1 MRALLLMALVSSLI
15 AATDLKPV
23 FPANAPKPIGPYTPG
38 IDAGGYVYVSG
49 QGARDAAN
57 NLPVGIEAQ
66 TRQTMQNV
74 QDILAAAGLTFEHVV
89 WSQVFLANMKDHDA
103 MNKVY
108 ASYFPKAPPA
118 RSVIAVTR
126 MPGDTPVEIAVVA
139 VKDSKQ
145 KNAISLGTT
154 REPVSNAVQVGNR
167 TYVSGVLGLD
177 AKRTV
182 PTQPRAQMAALVAQ
196 MKAVLAK
203 SGLELRHM
211 AYAHVYV
218 DAAMP
223 MKVLSDL
230 LTESLPSET
239 ALTVV
244 QTAGLPHGAH
254 VEISGI
260 ASREA
265 KRIGNCTAI
274 ADTVYCAAVAGTI
287 DQALQRVHE
296 NMKISGSHPDRIVN
310 TNVFLDAIENFAAM
324 NKVYAGSFGKWLPAR
339 VTVQPTPRG
348 EELNLAPTTNSP
360 PTNPNSP
367 RAQVTVIA
375 VR

>member
-1 MRALLLMALVSSLI
+1 MRALLLIALASSLT

-23 FPANAPKPIGPYTPG
+23 FPANAAKPIGPYTPA

-49 QGARDAAN
+49 QGARDASN
-57 NLPVGIEAQ
+57 NLPTGIEAQ

-74 QDILAAAGLTFEHVV
+74 QDILKAAGLTFEHVV
-89 WSQVFLANMKDHDA
+89 WSQVFLANMKEHDA

-108 ASYFPKAPPA
+108 ASYFPNNPPA

-139 VKDSKQ
+139 VKDLKQ
-145 KNAISLGTT
+145 KRIISLGAT

-167 TYVSGVLGLD
+167 TYISGVLGLD
-177 AKRTV
+177 ANRKV
-182 PTQPRAQMAALVAQ
+182 PVQPRAQMTALVGQ

-203 SGLELRHM
+203 AGLELRHM

-218 DAAMP
+218 DSAMP

-244 QTAGLPHGAH
+244 QTAALPHGAH
-254 VEISGI
+254 IEISGI
-260 ASREA
+260 ASRDA
-265 KRIGNCTAI
+265 KRIGDCTSI
-274 ADTVYCAAVAGTI
+274 TDTVYCAAAAGTI
-287 DQALQRVHE
+287 EQALQRVHA
-296 NMKISGSHPDRIVN
+296 NMQISGSHPNRIVN
-310 TNVFLDAIENFAAM
+310 TNVFLDDIENFAAM
-324 NKVYAGSFGKWLPAR
+324 NKIYAGSFGKWLPAR
-339 VTVQPTPRG
+339 VTVQPTRRA
-348 EELNLAPTTNSP
+348 EELNLAPSTNSP
-360 PTNPNSP
+360 PPNPNSP

>member
-1 MRALLLMALVSSLI
+1 MLVALAATVT

-23 FPANAPKPIGPYTPG
+23 VPANAPKPIGPYTPAVE
-38 IDAGGYVYVSG
+38 AGGYVYVSG
-49 QGARDAAN
+49 QGARDASS
-57 NLPVGIEAQ
+57 NLPAGIEAQ

-74 QDILAAAGLTFEHVV
+74 QDILKAAGLTFEHVV
-89 WSQVFLANMKDHDA
+89 WAQVFLSNIKDHDA

-108 ASYFPKAPPA
+108 ASYFPKNPPA
-118 RSVIAVTR
+118 RSVIGVTR

-139 VKDSKQ
+139 VKDLNQ
-145 KNAISLGTT
+145 KKVITLPRVT
-154 REPVSNAVQVGNR
+154 EPVSNAVQVGNR
-167 TYVSGVLGLD
+167 TYISGVLGLD

-182 PTQPRAQMAALVAQ
+182 PAQPRAQMTALVGQ

-203 SGLELRHM
+203 AGLELRNM

-218 DAAMP
+218 DSAMP
-223 MKVLSDL
+223 MKVLGDL

-239 ALTVV
+239 AVTVV
-244 QTAGLPHGAH
+244 QTKALPHGAH
-254 VEISGI
+254 IEISGV

-265 KRIGNCTAI
+265 KRTGNCSII
-274 ADTVYCAAVAGTI
+274 ADTVYCAAAAGTI
-287 DQALQRVHE
+287 EQALQRVHE
-296 NMKISGSHPDRIVN
+296 NMKIAGTYPDRIVN
-310 TNVFLDAIENFAAM
+310 TNVFLDDIENFAAM

-339 VTVQPTPRG
+339 VTVQPTARA
-348 EELNLAPTTNSP
+348 EELNLAPSTTSAP
-360 PTNPNSP
+360 PNPNSP

>member
-1 MRALLLMALVSSLI
+1 
-15 AATDLKPV
+15 LKPV
-23 FPANAPKPIGPYTPG
+23 FPANAAKPIGPYTPA

-57 NLPVGIEAQ
+57 NLPAGIEAQ

-74 QDILAAAGLTFEHVV
+74 EDILKAAGLTFENVV
-89 WSQVFLANMKDHDA
+89 WSQVFLVNMKDHDA

-108 ASYFPKAPPA
+108 ASYFPKDPPA

-139 VKDSKQ
+139 VKDLKQ
-145 KNAISLGTT
+145 KKIISLGRT

-167 TYVSGVLGLD
+167 TYISGVLGLD
-177 AKRTV
+177 AKRKV

-196 MKAVLAK
+196 IKAVLAK
-203 SGLELRHM
+203 AGLELRHM

-230 LTESLPSET
+230 LTEALPSET
-239 ALTVV
+239 ELTVV
-244 QTAGLPHGAH
+244 QTAALPHGAH

-260 ASREA
+260 ASRDA
-265 KRIGNCTAI
+265 KRIGDCTVI
-274 ADTVYCAAVAGTI
+274 TDTVYCPAVAGTI
-287 DQALQRVHE
+287 EQALERVHA

-310 TNVFLDAIENFAAM
+310 TNVFLDDIENFAAM
-324 NKVYAGSFGKWLPAR
+324 NKIYAGSFGKWRPAR
-339 VTVQPTPRG
+339 VTVQPTPRA

-360 PTNPNSP
+360 PPDPNSP
-367 RAQVTVIA
+367 RAQITVIA
-375 VR
+375 IR